1 MAKIDLSGLS
11 LEELSDLIEEAT
23 KLRANK
29 VDAKRQE
36 LQRQLAELDAIGSP
50 TKRPVGGARPPV
62 SPKYRSKKDPSQT
75 WAGRGATPKWLLAE
89 MEETGQPMD
98 FFKVGNA

>member
-23 KLRANK
+23 KLRATK

-50 TKRPVGGARPPV
+50 AKRPVSGARPSV
-62 SPKYRSKKDPSQT
+62 SPTHRSPNGEEWS
-75 WAGRGATPKWLLAE
+75 GRGAIPRWGRELGAKTKE
-89 MEETGQPMD
+89 DMEQ
-98 FFKVGNA
+98 FRIK